1 MGDVP
6 IFWNFLLGK
15 FLSFKAK
22 KFKRETDLGHRWF
35 TLVHVYFEVDFVVF
49 MRSGNT
55 CELDLW
61 RDSKAQGKFRAATV
75 RKKKRG
81 VRS

>member
-1 MGDVP
+1 MFQYFE
-6 IFWNFLLGK
+6 ISCLGSSCHSK
-15 FLSFKAK
+15 LRNSR
-22 KFKRETDLGHRWF
+22 RETDLGHRWF

-49 MRSGNT
+49 MISGNT